1 MKAAELAALLAR
13 DAEGVARM
21 LLPEGKRDG
30 QEWRVGSINGEAG
43 KSLGVHLTGQ
53 KAGVFCD
60 FSTGE
65 AGDLLDLWT
74 AVRGVGIGE
83 ACRQVAEFLG
93 VRAARVENPRP
104 AYSRPNRD
112 GISGLTEHHR
122 RWLVEERGLSPES
135 VTAYLLASR
144 REEIVFPSL
153 VDGEL
158 VAAKYRK
165 LPKGFRVDAGCEPVL
180 FGWQAI
186 PAAARS
192 VVIVEGELDALAMHT
207 LGYPALSVPFGGGTG
222 EKQAKWI
229 AAEFD
234 RLAPFDRIYLALDAD
249 GPGQEATAEIVKRI
263 GRERCFVLDL
273 PHKDANACLLAGVTS
288 EGCSKLVASARTVD
302 PEALRNATDYT
313 ERVLREFS
321 EQAQDHGISLPWAKA
336 QGKLLFRMGE
346 VIVLAGINGHG
357 KSEVAGQIVVEAVRG
372 SWCACVASMEFRPA
386 KWLKRMVRQA
396 VGRSDPAKAYIEHT
410 MRWLGERLWVFDTT
424 GTAKAGVVLET
435 FGYAA
440 RRYGVQLFVIDNL
453 AKCGFDEDDY
463 NGQKSFVDQLT
474 DFAKTFNVAVLLV
487 AHMRKGTDENA
498 DAGKMGVK
506 GSGAI
511 TDMVDTVLS
520 VWRNK
525 PKEDAVRRAES
536 KGGAPEQDTLDKPDA
551 VITCHK
557 QRNGEHEPR
566 IALWFDLDSHQFLG
580 HRKAHPFNY
589 VPPMQVRDESMA
601 V

>member
-302 PEALRNATDYT
+302 P
-313 ERVLREFS
+313 
-321 EQAQDHGISLPWAKA
+321 
-336 QGKLLFRMGE
+336 
-346 VIVLAGINGHG
+346 
-357 KSEVAGQIVVEAVRG
+357 
-372 SWCACVASMEFRPA
+372 
-386 KWLKRMVRQA
+386 
-396 VGRSDPAKAYIEHT
+396 
-410 MRWLGERLWVFDTT
+410 
-424 GTAKAGVVLET
+424 
-435 FGYAA
+435 
-440 RRYGVQLFVIDNL
+440 
-453 AKCGFDEDDY
+453 
-463 NGQKSFVDQLT
+463 
-474 DFAKTFNVAVLLV
+474 
-487 AHMRKGTDENA
+487 
-498 DAGKMGVK
+498 DA
-506 GSGAI
+506 
-511 TDMVDTVLS
+511 
-520 VWRNK
+520 
-525 PKEDAVRRAES
+525 
-536 KGGAPEQDTLDKPDA
+536 
-551 VITCHK
+551 
-557 QRNGEHEPR
+557 
-566 IALWFDLDSHQFLG
+566 
-580 HRKAHPFNY
+580 
-589 VPPMQVRDESMA
+589 
-601 V
+601 

>member
-313 ERVLREFS
+313 EGVLREFS

-372 SWCACVASMEFRPA
+372 SWCACVASMEFR
-386 KWLKRMVRQA
+386 Q
-396 VGRSDPAKAYIEHT
+396 
-410 MRWLGERLWVFDTT
+410 
-424 GTAKAGVVLET
+424 
-435 FGYAA
+435 
-440 RRYGVQLFVIDNL
+440 
-453 AKCGFDEDDY
+453 
-463 NGQKSFVDQLT
+463 
-474 DFAKTFNVAVLLV
+474 
-487 AHMRKGTDENA
+487 
-498 DAGKMGVK
+498 
-506 GSGAI
+506 
-511 TDMVDTVLS
+511 
-520 VWRNK
+520 
-525 PKEDAVRRAES
+525 
-536 KGGAPEQDTLDKPDA
+536 
-551 VITCHK
+551 
-557 QRNGEHEPR
+557 
-566 IALWFDLDSHQFLG
+566 
-580 HRKAHPFNY
+580 
-589 VPPMQVRDESMA
+589 
-601 V
+601 